1 MDNALSGLKNL
12 MAVGGFLNIIQGK
25 RLATMHML
33 FIHDW
38 E

>member
-1 MDNALSGLKNL
+1 MDNALFGLKNL
-12 MAVGGFLNIIQGK
+12 MAVGEFLNIIPVK